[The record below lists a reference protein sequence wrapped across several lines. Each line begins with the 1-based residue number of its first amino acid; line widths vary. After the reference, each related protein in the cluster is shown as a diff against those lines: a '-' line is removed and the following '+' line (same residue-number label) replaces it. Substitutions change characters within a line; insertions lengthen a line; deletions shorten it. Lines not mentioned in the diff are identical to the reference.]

1 MTVILPIQLRT
12 KKDKISSEQKA
23 EQIPAVVYGAKFEA
37 KAISVNKKEF
47 DKTFKIAG
55 ESTIIELQG
64 FEEPVEVLVKEVSFS
79 PTKGSIVH
87 VDFYVVEKGQEI
99 TTNIPLH
106 FEGESPATKAGA
118 VLNKV
123 LHEVEVVCKPNK
135 LPAHLDVDLTKL
147 VQAEDRILI
156 SDIMC
161 PAGVKISQDQ
171 SDVVALAETVAD
183 RTEDEATEEIDI
195 ADIEVEKKGKAEDE
209 AEAEAK

>member
-37 KAISVNKKEF
+37 KAISVNRREF
-47 DKTFKIAG
+47 DKTFKTAG

-64 FEEPVEVLVKEVSFS
+64 LVEGPIE
-79 PTKGSIVH
+79 GSIVH